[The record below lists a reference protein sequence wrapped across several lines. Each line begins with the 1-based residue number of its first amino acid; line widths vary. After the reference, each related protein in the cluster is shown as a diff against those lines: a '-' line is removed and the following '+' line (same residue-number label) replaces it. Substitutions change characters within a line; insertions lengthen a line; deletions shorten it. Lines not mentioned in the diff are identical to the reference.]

1 MPDRPALARTQT
13 TRPCKLC
20 NNLDPRSHPATY
32 HDQESTTRSI
42 ASLTLQ
48 LDPVR
53 LKRSHENCPRCRL
66 LADALD
72 AHFESWRKTKP
83 RLLLELVECA
93 PVRLE
98 VQRDGA
104 EGVKIEIYAPPEPP
118 DKPLPWP
125 TLGHGQPIPS
135 HSDSDDSFGF
145 ARKAIEDC
153 LKNHQHRL
161 CGQSRRD
168 LFVPSRL
175 IYVGKDPGSTEHIK
189 LCQVPANKVEYISLS
204 HCWGNGPTFTTT
216 TANLAER
223 KRHIDFDS
231 MPQSFQDAVTI
242 TQELGVRYLW
252 IDALCILQDSK
263 EDWETESAK
272 MSSIYENAHIT
283 IAATA
288 AHNSDCGILSPRP
301 RPAKLTYQPSP
312 RSKPHSLRARL
323 VPSHH
328 PSTTTAP
335 PPPPSGPLRHRAWA
349 LQEHVLTSRI
359 LHYTRH
365 ELLFECR
372 ILTRCECRRALP
384 PVRPTPHPTVP
395 GLLPT
400 LLTTARPRAHRAV
413 WHRLVAQYTARRL
426 TVPADKL
433 PAFGGIARAFA
444 ALRGGGGAAA
454 YVAGCWA
461 GADALCADLLWSA
474 VGGGNALPAP
484 HWRAPS
490 FSWASV
496 DAAVGYAWA
505 AGGAD
510 EEADEDTARLAPL
523 AAVREARAVPAG
535 RNPLGAVADA
545 WVALEGPVVADA
557 VMVAEAGGM
566 GYRLR
571 RGGGAA
577 AVEVVPDALLV
588 AVSGADAAGVRRAG
602 PGEEEHARTPFEAP
616 VLCLGLARCEG
627 SWIAGV
633 VLARAAG
640 GERGGGKAQ
649 REASLGCYERLGTFS
664 CGDEWFAGAERREL
678 VLV

>member
-98 VQRDGA
+98 VQRDGI
-104 EGVKIEIYAPPEPP
+104 EGVKIEIYAPP
-118 DKPLPWP
+118 
-125 TLGHGQPIPS
+125 
-135 HSDSDDSFGF
+135 
-145 ARKAIEDC
+145 AIEDC

-189 LCQVPANKVEYISLS
+189 LCQVPANKVKYISLS

-216 TANLAER
+216 AANLAER

-272 MSSIYENAHIT
+272 MSSIYENAYIT

-372 ILTRCECRRALP
+372 ILTRCECRRALAP
-384 PVRPTPHPTVP
+384 ARPTPHPTVP

-461 GADALCADLLWSA
+461 GADALCADLLWSTT
-474 VGGGNALPAP
+474 GNALPAP
-484 HWRAPS
+484 PWRAPS

-510 EEADEDTARLAPL
+510 EDADDVDGGARLAPL

-557 VMVAEAGGM
+557 VMVAEEEAGGM
-566 GYRLR
+566 GYCLR
-571 RGGGAA
+571 RGGGGGGAV
-577 AVEVVPDALLV
+577 VEVVPDALLV
-588 AVSGADAAGVRRAG
+588 AVGAEVAVGVRRAG
-602 PGEEEHARTPFEAP
+602 PGEEADARTPFEAP

-640 GERGGGKAQ
+640 GERGGGRRGQ
-649 REASLGCYERLGTFS
+649 RGRGGEASLGCYERLGTFS